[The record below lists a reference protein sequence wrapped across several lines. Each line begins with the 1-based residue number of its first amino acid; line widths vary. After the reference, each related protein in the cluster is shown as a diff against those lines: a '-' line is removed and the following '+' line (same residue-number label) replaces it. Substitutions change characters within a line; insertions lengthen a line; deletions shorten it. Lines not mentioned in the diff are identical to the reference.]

1 MSSQIYRQK
10 QLSLLQNVDQDVD
23 KRDLNNLAREIGAVN
38 IKTVSRAS
46 SYAKHA
52 VGGSINYLN
61 FKL

>member
-1 MSSQIYRQK
+1 MSSQLYRQR
-10 QLSLLQNVDQDVD
+10 QISMMQNLAEELDH
-23 KRDLNNLAREIGAVN
+23 RDLNNLAREIGAVN

-61 FKL
+61 YKL